1 MYLAVALISLAIWY
15 LISWYKWKKRVLD
28 HIEEMPGMLRIP
40 IIGTDYIFIG
50 VGRTELFEHLCKY
63 IRKYGTEIFRT
74 WNGNIPCVHLLKP
87 EYLELIMTSSVH
99 LSKGQQY
106 DLLHPWLGQGLL
118 TGKETTMGVNVNAM
132 SDKDNE
138 YIKAIY
144 DMSEIIAWKM
154 LRPYIPEFVFN
165 LLPKGRRFNKAL
177 DVLHGFSRNVIS
189 SRKKLLQSR
198 STGNFNDIDNLIG
211 SKKRLSLLDML
222 LEASKD
228 GKILNDNDIREEV
241 DTFMFEGHD
250 TTTAS
255 ISWTLLLLG
264 NHPEIQEKLFKE
276 VRQVLRNNQVP
287 SVSDLPELK
296 YLECVIKESLRLYP
310 SVPLVI
316 RNIEEDVQIDK
327 YKIPRGTHLILHIH
341 GVHVCPDYYEDPFR
355 FDPDRF
361 LPENCVGRH
370 PYAYIPFSAGPR
382 SCIEKLPGD
391 PRYPIIGTEYIFIGV
406 PREDIAISEFKLRWC
421 QFSELFNAVIA
432 NVDKYAPIFRTW
444 NGSSPEVHLTKPEH
458 LELIMNNSIHIT
470 KGQQYANL
478 YPWLGEGLLTS
489 SGSKWYQHRK
499 LITPAFHFKILEN
512 FMNVFVEKAE
522 MLLCILDGKADGN
535 VHNIYPDITHCA
547 LDIICQTA
555 MGVNVNAM
563 LNKDNEYIKS
573 VYDVSAVFLWR
584 AVRPYVPEFFFNH
597 LLPVGRKFK
606 EDLKVLHRFSNRVI
620 ADRRRLLIKGKEQN
634 GCLGNLK
641 EEDIKGNEETFVVS
655 GFERAFDEIR
665 NVLHDKQTPTSIT
678 ELHELKYLE
687 CIIKES
693 LRLYPSV
700 PFITR
705 HIKQEIQLD
714 EYRIPAD
721 VQAILHIYG
730 VHRNPDH
737 YFNPDQFDPDRF
749 LPKNSINRH
758 PYAYIPFSA
767 GPRNCIGQKFAM
779 YEEKTILASI
789 INSYK
794 VRAVETMQSVKIS
807 TDIILRPANGVLV
820 KLEKRE
826 I

>member
-1 MYLAVALISLAIWY
+1 
-15 LISWYKWKKRVLD
+15 
-28 HIEEMPGMLRIP
+28 
-40 IIGTDYIFIG
+40 
-50 VGRTELFEHLCKY
+50 
-63 IRKYGTEIFRT
+63 
-74 WNGNIPCVHLLKP
+74 
-87 EYLELIMTSSVH
+87 MTSSVH

-118 TGKETTMGVNVNAM
+118 TGKGSRWNKHRKLIAPTFHLKILENFMQIIEEKSQILLNILDEKLDGNPHNIYQDITHCALDIICETTMGVNVNAM

-144 DMSEIIAWKM
+144 DISEIIAWKM

-198 STGNFNDIDNLIG
+198 STGNFNDVDNLIC

-241 DTFMFEGHD
+241 DTFMFEIMYYLVAVLV
-250 TTTAS
+250 TVVLWYL
-255 ISWTLLLLG
+255 ISYYKWWK
-264 NHPEIQEKLFKE
+264 NVYF
-276 VRQVLRNNQVP
+276 
-287 SVSDLPELK
+287 
-296 YLECVIKESLRLYP
+296 YL
-310 SVPLVI
+310 
-316 RNIEEDVQIDK
+316 
-327 YKIPRGTHLILHIH
+327 
-341 GVHVCPDYYEDPFR
+341 
-355 FDPDRF
+355 
-361 LPENCVGRH
+361 
-370 PYAYIPFSAGPR
+370 
-382 SCIEKLPGD
+382 EKLPGD

-406 PREDIAISEFKLRWC
+406 PRE
-421 QFSELFNAVIA
+421 ELFNAVIA

-573 VYDVSAVFLWR
+573 VYEVSAVFLWR

-641 EEDIKGNEETFVVS
+641 EEDIKGMKKRLSFLDLLIEASEGGKVLSDTDIREEVDTFIFEGHDTTTAS
-655 GFERAFDEIR
+655 MCWTLFLLGNHPDIQERAFDEIK

-789 INSYK
+789 INRYK
-794 VRAVETMQSVKIS
+794 VRAVETVQSVKIS

-820 KLEKRE
+820 KLEKRK